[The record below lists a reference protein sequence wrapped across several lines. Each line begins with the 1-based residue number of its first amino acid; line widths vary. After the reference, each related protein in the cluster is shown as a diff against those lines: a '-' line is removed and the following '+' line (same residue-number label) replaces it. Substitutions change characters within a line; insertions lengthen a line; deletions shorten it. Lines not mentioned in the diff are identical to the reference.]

1 MTPARA
7 AATIYLWLGKVLN
20 PDVSVLALHDFTKFG
35 ILPLLS
41 SDLKTMLQ
49 FSSLQGQRMQ
59 FIFILNHYYYFFL
72 SFLFCSFFFW
82 CIYFDFS
89 LSIPFYLFGS
99 LIFLSS
105 FIARFF
111 VFLSLKILAGY
122 FSRKGINLISKE

>member
-7 AATIYLWLGKVLN
+7 AATIYLWAGKGVN

-59 FIFILNHYYYFFL
+59 FVFILNHYYYFFL
-72 SFLFCSFFFW
+72 SFLFFLSFFGA
-82 CIYFDFS
+82 
-89 LSIPFYLFGS
+89 SIS
-99 LIFLSS
+99 IFLSQS
-105 FIARFF
+105 LFTFLALLFSCL
-111 VFLSLKILAGY
+111 VSLLDFLS
-122 FSRKGINLISKE
+122 FSRLKFSLATFPGKE

>member
-1 MTPARA
+1 M
-7 AATIYLWLGKVLN
+7 LN

-72 SFLFCSFFFW
+72 SFLFFLSFFGA
-82 CIYFDFS
+82 
-89 LSIPFYLFGS
+89 SIS
-99 LIFLSS
+99 IFLSQS
-105 FIARFF
+105 LFTFLALLFSCLVSLLDFF